1 MLPCCKIELLSLDKN
16 SCCYSCQR
24 FCNTNENSG
33 SFFLVSPVIDPLA
46 SFMCLLTLFSTGL
59 FMVFYDKKEF
69 SPLRDYGD
77 INAMTTRLVGPHD
90 EVMTSHDV
98 TIA

>member
-1 MLPCCKIELLSLDKN
+1 
-16 SCCYSCQR
+16 
-24 FCNTNENSG
+24 
-33 SFFLVSPVIDPLA
+33 
-46 SFMCLLTLFSTGL
+46 MCLLTLFSTGL

-90 EVMTSHDV
+90 EVMMSHDV